1 MSLDSQ
7 GTLTMDVTMA
17 EERHKK
23 VNRIKDDVP
32 EVQPKI
38 QNFDMSAFVAAN
50 MVFYEPIPSVR
61 IFKKPAKR
69 GVGRPPLSDFR
80 NPEDQEIKESDVL
93 LRMFTGKL
101 IEASQPSTSSAT
113 SSKRI
118 RKRRKESEKN
128 SECSTSSKKVLK
140 RSGDVSNDY
149 EAPNSYKKILVSSE
163 DLPAPFTSSER
174 ASKAPEVKLTS
185 SNLFSTTSK
194 DPEATDRLQNAQ
206 SVNMTSSKASEV
218 KMTSSKAPEVKMTS
232 SKAPEVKVTSSNPVS
247 TMSADPEATKK
258 ILKAPEVTTLP
269 LTSISPT
276 PVDPEATER
285 IRNLIDEV
293 VESLKPPEAN
303 IEENIEAT
311 IDEVVRRMMFHDEM
325 SDGSEDE
332 PMDSEK
338 EKRILE
344 TIDDVIMGETRPEP
358 RSENLIRA
366 LDDNKTN
373 LTVANEDSEGPTSS
387 QEIQEGPTSPR
398 KVLKSPPPPRRR
410 LRSPPPPVF
419 ADSDDEYD
427 SKSTDSDSEVPK
439 KILKDSED
447 VHMDSDPEFD
457 EMFEKSE
464 AQNADD
470 VRKEQVIL
478 KENGGLERLL
488 EQDQRRLL
496 EASEA
501 PEAPNGP
508 LKSILK
514 NPEHQN
520 LNRPRLLTFDKDVV
534 ENPRENQ
541 APKYKERYQYRHFAT
556 NYDGDNESENKNQ
569 KISIYT
575 ESKIRKKNP
584 ESLKFEETPHG
595 FKVLKWPKEARKHL
609 RRKYRGFMQKHGK
622 QDSRDPRHQED
633 SSGSDQEAMEVDNQD
648 SEAPRQQKDV
658 PEAMPK
664 TSDHLIPKFSDPEVP
679 EVDLEDVLDWTDVF
693 NSKTE
698 NPPSDDD
705 LEPPPTSPER
715 PPETKIQESRR
726 LQSEYMEHKK
736 KTLEGH
742 RQNSEQLK
750 RLQNPIVD
758 NVVQSGWTLIA
769 HAYRETRDEEVEMG
783 IRSKKSKREMQKLL
797 TFEKEENEKWTK
809 ERQECLAAGQK
820 LLEKMAKKLDELKI
834 LRKTEFRS
842 AEENEDKKKRCQE
855 IRKNIKGLKST
866 HKYYMYQLQRM
877 PKSKVPYPPRYSF
890 WERDFHKYLD
900 KYWENKKAGDL
911 EEMERMKRKMERMKP
926 DEWEKELE
934 IFEVEK
940 EIEQMEEERPWCNF
954 SDQQQSRTMTTRE
967 ITYTSHQK
975 IVSDGYA
982 AKMLE
987 KADKNGIKH
996 TWSGYVDDSP
1006 RINFTW
1012 NFNWEDLKSQ
1022 GVYRIVGEL
1031 TIIFPR
1037 EDWHPVRVGIDW
1049 TDTNQTVSMTVGA
1062 SGCLANFEYFLTAHS
1077 IKLPPPKNICFDE
1090 IFAASDKTD
1099 VVLAVEGK
1107 KLNVNKAFLSFH
1119 SDYFSTLFSSNFK
1132 EGQMEEIEIKEV
1144 SYKDFALFLSI
1155 FSPTPHFPSDDT
1167 VEKLLELARQ
1177 FQVPAVIRIVE
1188 HHLLTISKIEHGIML
1203 WSADEYGMPQLLKK
1217 CISQITS
1224 AETAKQLKMSP
1235 EFKELSD
1242 KTNTL
1247 ILRHLLEI
1255 I

>member
-1 MSLDSQ
+1 
-7 GTLTMDVTMA
+7 MDVPMT
-17 EERHKK
+17 EETHEK
-23 VNRIKDDVP
+23 VNMIKDDVP

-69 GVGRPPLSDFR
+69 GVGRPPVSDFE
-80 NPEDQEIKESDVL
+80 NAEEQEIKESDVL
-93 LRMFTGKL
+93 HRMFTGKL

-118 RKRRKESEKN
+118 RKRSKNVEKN
-128 SECSTSSKKVLK
+128 SECSTSSRKVMK
-140 RSGDVSNDY
+140 RPGAISNDY
-149 EAPNSYKKILVSSE
+149 EASNSYRKIFVSSE
-163 DLPAPFTSSER
+163 DLPAPFTSSGR
-174 ASKAPEVKLTS
+174 ISKAPEVRMTS
-185 SNLFSTTSK
+185 SNSFSTASK
-194 DPEATDRLQNAQ
+194 DPEATKKTLKAPI
-206 SVNMTSSKASEV
+206 VNMTSSKIPEVKMTSSKTSEV
-218 KMTSSKAPEVKMTS
+218 KMTSSKPPYPLSYDSNPLSTS
-232 SKAPEVKVTSSNPVS
+232 SY
-247 TMSADPEATKK
+247 DPKTTES

-269 LTSISPT
+269 STSFSPT

-344 TIDDVIMGETRPEP
+344 TIDDVIMGEI
-358 RSENLIRA
+358 RSEPMLIRE
-366 LDDNKTN
+366 LEGESTN
-373 LTVANEDSEGPTSS
+373 LTVQKDVGEDS
-387 QEIQEGPTSPR
+387 EGPTSPR
-398 KVLKSPPPPRRR
+398 KVLRSPPPPRRR
-410 LRSPPPPVF
+410 LKSPPPPVF

-427 SKSTDSDSEVPK
+427 SKSTDSDSEAPE
-439 KILKDSED
+439 KIPKDSED
-447 VHMDSDPEFD
+447 VHMDSHPEFD
-457 EMFEKSE
+457 KMFEKSE
-464 AQNADD
+464 AQHLHNVED
-470 VRKEQVIL
+470 VRKKQRIL
-478 KENGGLERLL
+478 KEAGGVERLL
-488 EQDQRRLL
+488 EQDRRRLS

-501 PEAPNGP
+501 PEAPEAPKGP

-514 NPEHQN
+514 NSEAQN
-520 LNRPRLLTFDKDVV
+520 LNRSRILTFDKDLV
-534 ENPRENQ
+534 ENPSGNQ
-541 APKYKERYQYRHFAT
+541 APKYKERYQYRHLAI

-783 IRSKKSKREMQKLL
+783 IRSKKSKKEMQKLL
-797 TFEKEENEKWTK
+797 SFEKEENEKWSK
-809 ERQECLAAGQK
+809 ERQGFLEAGQK

-855 IRKNIKGLKST
+855 IRKNIKGLKNS

-877 PKSKVPYPPRYSF
+877 PKRNG
-890 WERDFHKYLD
+890 
-900 KYWENKKAGDL
+900 EN
-911 EEMERMKRKMERMKP
+911 EE
-926 DEWEKELE
+926 
-934 IFEVEK
+934 
-940 EIEQMEEERPWCNF
+940 
-954 SDQQQSRTMTTRE
+954 
-967 ITYTSHQK
+967 
-975 IVSDGYA
+975 
-982 AKMLE
+982 
-987 KADKNGIKH
+987 KNGENETGGMEK
-996 TWSGYVDDSP
+996 
-1006 RINFTW
+1006 
-1012 NFNWEDLKSQ
+1012 
-1022 GVYRIVGEL
+1022 
-1031 TIIFPR
+1031 
-1037 EDWHPVRVGIDW
+1037 GI
-1049 TDTNQTVSMTVGA
+1049 G
-1062 SGCLANFEYFLTAHS
+1062 
-1077 IKLPPPKNICFDE
+1077 
-1090 IFAASDKTD
+1090 
-1099 VVLAVEGK
+1099 
-1107 KLNVNKAFLSFH
+1107 
-1119 SDYFSTLFSSNFK
+1119 
-1132 EGQMEEIEIKEV
+1132 
-1144 SYKDFALFLSI
+1144 DF
-1155 FSPTPHFPSDDT
+1155 
-1167 VEKLLELARQ
+1167 
-1177 FQVPAVIRIVE
+1177 
-1188 HHLLTISKIEHGIML
+1188 
-1203 WSADEYGMPQLLKK
+1203 
-1217 CISQITS
+1217 
-1224 AETAKQLKMSP
+1224 
-1235 EFKELSD
+1235 
-1242 KTNTL
+1242 
-1247 ILRHLLEI
+1247 
-1255 I
+1255 